1 MIRQPVMMPRLQPE
15 TNENQHHRFAQHI
28 GSYYPRRGEKKFK
41 SMGTFDIIGSFL
53 GYEIWI

>member
-28 GSYYPRRGEKKFK
+28 GPPRRGVKKKFK
-41 SMGTFDIIGSFL
+41 SMGTFDIISSFL